1 MLLRTSMFVLAAT
14 AALSAQNDF
23 NYDKL
28 TSCRLGNSLDL
39 GVTAAPPS
47 SIGLFLVSS
56 NAGPLPLIL
65 LDGVDTRSVQIGIDL
80 LGLMSLQL
88 MSPTGTALY
97 SVPLPPSSPSLNN
110 IEFHWQVAT
119 LAIGGPTFIGQI
131 SNDIVTQTGMPDTG
145 VLTPAT
151 LNTARALATS
161 FFDRNNNG
169 GAGDVVIAG
178 GGTGSLTSATGL
190 ATTEVWDFRHMQCV
204 AGATM
209 TTARALHLAVPLNDT
224 RVLIIGGVNA
234 TGATL
239 SSCEI
244 YDPAT
249 NSYAATGSMATPR
262 VLHAACRLADGR
274 VMVAGGTATV
284 QPDVIAALTSTQNT
298 VEIWNPATGLW
309 SNANP
314 IGGARLAPALT
325 LLSNNQIMVSGG
337 IQVTVLFGIPVAAN
351 SVTTVQR
358 WNPAT
363 GSWTAGANMG
373 QARAGHHYNQ
383 ITLLD
388 GRVLM
393 TGGVDMT
400 SLTAYQTAAPI
411 LGAEAYNPT
420 TNTWAAY
427 NMPNARALHSAT
439 RLADGRV
446 VVCGGA
452 QGTLL
457 ASVPIDMVDV
467 FTPASNSWSTAPVL
481 TSPRASHAANLLPDG
496 TLILF
501 GGQGS
506 SSTLATIETLRF

>member
-1 MLLRTSMFVLAAT
+1 MYLRTSTFVLAIT

-28 TSCRLGNSLDL
+28 TSCRLGNLLNLQVS
-39 GVTAAPPS
+39 AAPPN
-47 SIGLFLVSS
+47 SIGVFLVSG
-56 NAGPLPLIL
+56 NAGPIPLFL
-65 LDGVDTRSVQIGIDL
+65 LDGVDTRSVQVGADL
-80 LGLMSLQL
+80 LGLLSLQIT
-88 MSPTGTALY
+88 SPTGTALN
-97 SVPLPPSSPSLNN
+97 SVQLPPPAPSLNG
-110 IEFHWQVAT
+110 IDFHWQVAM
-119 LAIGGPTFIGQI
+119 LAASGPTFIGQI
-131 SNDIVTQTGMPDTG
+131 SNDVVTQTGSPDTG
-145 VLTPAT
+145 VLTPAILT
-151 LNTARALATS
+151 AARALATS

-169 GAGDVVIAG
+169 GQGDVVVAG
-178 GGTGSLTSATGL
+178 GGTGSLTAATGL
-190 ATTEVWDFRHMQCV
+190 ATTEVWDFRHMQCT

-224 RVLIIGGVNA
+224 RVLLIGGVNA
-234 TGATL
+234 AGVTL

-274 VMVAGGTATV
+274 VMVAGGTSTV
-284 QPDVIAALTSTQNT
+284 QPDVVAALTNTQST

-325 LLSNNQIMVSGG
+325 LLSTNQVMVSGG

-351 SVTTVQR
+351 SVTTCQR

-363 GSWTAGANMG
+363 STWSASASMS

-383 ITLLD
+383 VTLLD

-393 TGGVDMT
+393 TGGVNMASIAAAT
-400 SLTAYQTAAPI
+400 TAAPI
-411 LGAEAYNPT
+411 NGAEAYNPT

-467 FTPASNSWSTAPVL
+467 FTPATNSWAAAPVL
-481 TSPRASHAANLLPDG
+481 TGPRASHCAELLPDG

-501 GGQGS
+501 GGQGA
-506 SSTLATIETLRF
+506 STTLDTIETLRF